1 MFEPLFHLD
10 TIYSRV
16 LCKNMSQ
23 KKLRNNPFQHFV
35 GIEVIQLG
43 DGKSVLHLDLK
54 DHHFNLYGIPHGGVH
69 ATLLDIAMGTAASFP
84 DNSGREVDSVTLNL
98 SVDYIAPPS
107 SKTLIAKGKV
117 TKKGKSIAY
126 CTAEIF
132 DEDKNLVAS
141 GRSIFKLYDRECN
154 KK

>member
-1 MFEPLFHLD
+1 MN
-10 TIYSRV
+10 V
-16 LCKNMSQ
+16 

-35 GIEVIQLG
+35 GIEVLKLAG
-43 DGKSVLHLDLK
+43 GKSVLQLELK
-54 DHHFNLYGIPHGGVH
+54 EHHFNLYGIPHGGVH

-84 DNSGREVDSVTLNL
+84 DSSGKEVDSVTLNL

-107 SKTLIAKGKV
+107 SRILTAKGKV

-132 DEDKNLVAS
+132 DQDKTLIAS
-141 GRSIFKLYDRECN
+141 GRSIFKLYDPEKN
-154 KK
+154 KS

>member
-1 MFEPLFHLD
+1 MN
-10 TIYSRV
+10 V
-16 LCKNMSQ
+16 

-35 GIEVIQLG
+35 GIEVLKFG
-43 DGKSVLHLDLK
+43 GGKSILQLELK

-84 DNSGREVDSVTLNL
+84 DSSGKEVDSVTLNL

-107 SKTLIAKGKV
+107 SRTLIAKGKI

-132 DEDKNLVAS
+132 DKDKTLIAS
-141 GRSIFKLYDRECN
+141 GRSIFKLFDREKN
-154 KK
+154 KS

>member
-1 MFEPLFHLD
+1 MV
-10 TIYSRV
+10 I
-16 LCKNMSQ
+16 

-35 GIEVIQLG
+35 GIEIIELG
-43 DGKSVLHLDLK
+43 GGMSVLQLELK

-98 SVDYIAPPS
+98 SVDYIAPPT
-107 SKTLIAKGKV
+107 SKVLIAKGKV
-117 TKKGKSIAY
+117 AKNGKSIAY

-132 DEDKNLVAS
+132 DEDKRLIAS
-141 GRSIFKLYDRECN
+141 GRSIFKLYDRE
-154 KK
+154 KTKS

>member
-1 MFEPLFHLD
+1 
-10 TIYSRV
+10 
-16 LCKNMSQ
+16 MSI

-35 GIEVIQLG
+35 GIEIIKLG
-43 DGKSVLHLDLK
+43 DGKSVLQLELK
-54 DHHFNLYGIPHGGVH
+54 DYHFNLYGIPHGGVH

-98 SVDYIAPPS
+98 SVDYIAPPA
-107 SKTLIAKGKV
+107 SKILIAKGKV

-132 DEDKNLVAS
+132 DEDQVLIAS
-141 GRSIFKLYDRECN
+141 GRSIFKLYDRAAN
-154 KK
+154 KS

>member
-1 MFEPLFHLD
+1 
-10 TIYSRV
+10 
-16 LCKNMSQ
+16 MSQ

-43 DGKSVLHLDLK
+43 DGKSVLQLELK
-54 DHHFNLYGIPHGGVH
+54 GHHFNLYGIPHGGVH

-84 DNSGREVDSVTLNL
+84 DNSGKELDSVTLNL
-98 SVDYIAPPS
+98 SVDYIAPPA
-107 SKTLIAKGKV
+107 SKILIAKGKI

-132 DEDKNLVAS
+132 DEDKILIAS
-141 GRSIFKLYDRECN
+141 GRSIFKLYDREN
-154 KK
+154 KRN

>member
-1 MFEPLFHLD
+1 
-10 TIYSRV
+10 
-16 LCKNMSQ
+16 MSQ

-43 DGKSVLHLDLK
+43 DGKSVLQLELK

-84 DNSGREVDSVTLNL
+84 DSSGREVDSVTLNL

-107 SKTLIAKGKV
+107 SRILIAKGKV

-132 DEDKNLVAS
+132 DQDKTLIAS
-141 GRSIFKLYDRECN
+141 GRSIFKLYDREKN
-154 KK
+154 KS

>member
-1 MFEPLFHLD
+1 
-10 TIYSRV
+10 
-16 LCKNMSQ
+16 MSL

-35 GIEVIQLG
+35 GIEIIKLG
-43 DGKSVLHLDLK
+43 DGKSVLQLELK

-98 SVDYIAPPS
+98 SVDYMAPPA
-107 SKTLIAKGKV
+107 SKILIAKGKV

-132 DEDKNLVAS
+132 DEGQVLIAS
-141 GRSIFKLYDRECN
+141 GRSIFKLYDRVAN
-154 KK
+154 KS